1 MGKAVDSKLIARY
14 KKEQVLALA
23 SRSLTSVVAHF
34 ALFVFVA
41 VITPMKTDH
50 PLVLAAFG
58 TLIFVISSIRILMA
72 KKVPKRFDLAPRT
85 WVNIILGLNLVS
97 GILWG
102 ILGLIMAVYY
112 PLEWPMLFTLVIIC
126 GLAAG
131 ATSSLGPH
139 FSLSMNFTLLM
150 MVPVCLWGF
159 FNGSSLGIGVG
170 FLCAFSMFMFIRMAK
185 DNYLWYWESMANT
198 EKIQSDTTTME
209 GVFKG
214 VHDNADL
221 LNQTSIN
228 LSEFSGDMALNAE
241 KMAAKLSSVAGIAEK
256 VNANSS
262 SMVSL
267 MAQATNNFTNIAAST
282 EEMTATITDIAQSTE
297 KTSEITTRA
306 VDQSESAVAQ
316 MALLGESATAIN
328 KITDAIGDISE
339 QIKLLALNA
348 TIEAARAG
356 EAGKGFAVVAT
367 EIKVLAVQTSES
379 ASEINRQV
387 KEIQE
392 ATHRSTR
399 EMDAITGVVQEA
411 NTRVVGIAR
420 AVEEQSAATNE
431 VAKNINEASA
441 GFSSVNQ
448 MMEEND
454 EGLKQVS
461 HDISQLE
468 ETAKGVESGA
478 ARVDQNA
485 GTLLTLAR
493 EMVKMVDSPA

>member
-1 MGKAVDSKLIARY
+1 MGNAVDPALVVRY
-14 KKEQVLALA
+14 KKEQILTLA

-50 PLVLAAFG
+50 PMVLTVFG
-58 TLIFVISSIRILMA
+58 ILIFVISSIRIGMA
-72 KKVPKRFDLAPRT
+72 KKVPKGFDRAPQT
-85 WVNIILGLNLVS
+85 WVNAILGLNLVS

-102 ILGLIMAVYY
+102 ILGLVMAIYY
-112 PLEWPMLFTLVIIC
+112 PLEWPLFFSLVIIC

-139 FSLSMNFTLLM
+139 LALSRNFTLVM
-150 MVPVCLWGF
+150 MVPVCFWGF

-170 FLCAFSMFMFIRMAK
+170 VLCAFSMFMFIRMAK
-185 DNYLWYWESMANT
+185 DNYLWYWASMANT
-198 EKIQSDTTTME
+198 EKIQAATKTME

-214 VHDNADL
+214 VHDNAAL
-221 LNQTSIN
+221 LNQTSGN
-228 LSEFSGDMALNAE
+228 LSEFSGDMTRNAAE
-241 KMAAKLSSVAGIAEK
+241 MAAKLSGVAGIAEK
-256 VNANSS
+256 VNTNST
-262 SMVSL
+262 SMVTL
-267 MAQATNNFTNIAAST
+267 MAQATNNFSNIASAT
-282 EEMTATITDIAQSTE
+282 EAMTATITDIAQSTE
-297 KTSEITTRA
+297 KTCEITTRA
-306 VDQSESAVAQ
+306 VDQSEAATAQ

-339 QIKLLALNA
+339 QINLLALNA

-387 KEIQE
+387 REIQE
-392 ATHRSTR
+392 ATSRSTK
-399 EMDAITGVVQEA
+399 EMDAITGIVKQA
-411 NTRVVGIAR
+411 NTRVAGIAR

-431 VAKNINEASA
+431 VAKNINQASA
-441 GFSSVNQ
+441 GFYSANQ

-454 EGLKQVS
+454 EGLKQVA
-461 HDISQLE
+461 HDICQLE
-468 ETAKGVESGA
+468 ATAKGLETGA
-478 ARVDQNA
+478 LQVDQNA
-485 GTLLTLAR
+485 ATLLTLAG
-493 EMVKMVDSPA
+493 EMVRMVDSPV